1 MILVEQVFASLENWG
16 QHPVMTEISPGK
28 PDISMNS
35 DSFVQKVESL
45 SRIFAQMGIGERT
58 PVPMFLENSID
69 FPISFLA
76 LIRLNAIPV
85 MVKLEYRSIEL
96 TEVFRNLDP
105 DVVISEI
112 SHIPVI
118 EPWLTGKTVIV
129 RNKDGFSR
137 SQIGPDRCRS
147 IDVPDDVATINY
159 TYRGY
164 GYPLGSMASHSQY
177 LHGAEVLQAGLQALP
192 GESMLVILPMSH
204 IFTLIGCVMVPFMS
218 GLTAVIS
225 RTMNP
230 RHLFSTISKYSIQ
243 HLLSIP
249 EIYELLSRVHRGDE
263 ALESLKV
270 FVSGGSYLAP
280 ERFREYSE
288 KFGVEVLHGYG
299 LTEFTPVSRNIRSES
314 KAGTIGPICDG
325 ISCQFDDG
333 EILLDSAHVT
343 RGYYGRG
350 RETAEAFKDGLFRT
364 GDMGHMEKDHLVF
377 DKEKKQTRK
386 INGNIVD
393 LTEVENVINAY
404 PGTDRC
410 RLEYNPGR
418 FSAYVVLKNNSDSTL
433 DDLRDYL
440 VNSIARFKVP
450 QLILGEL
457 E

>member
-16 QHPVMTEISPGK
+16 QHPVITEISPGQ
-28 PDISMNS
+28 PDISLNS

-45 SRIFAQMGIGERT
+45 SRIFAQMGIRERT

-85 MVKLEYRSIEL
+85 MVKLDYRSIEL

-129 RNKDGFSR
+129 RNKDGFSK
-137 SQIGPDRCRS
+137 SQIGSDRCRS

-164 GYPLGSMASHSQY
+164 GYPLGSMTSHNQY
-177 LHGAEVLQAGLQALP
+177 LHGAEVLQAGLQAVA

-204 IFTLIGCVMVPFMS
+204 IFTLIGCVTVPLMS

-230 RHLFSTISKYSIQ
+230 RRLFSTISKYSIQ
-243 HLLSIP
+243 HLLSVP

-263 ALESLKV
+263 PLESLKV

-280 ERFREYSE
+280 EKFREYSE

-299 LTEFTPVSRNIRSES
+299 LTEFTPVSRNIRGES
-314 KAGTIGPICDG
+314 RAGTIGPICNGVSCRFDG
-325 ISCQFDDG
+325 G
-333 EILLDSAHVT
+333 EILLDSPHVT
-343 RGYYGRG
+343 RGYYKRD
-350 RETAEAFKDGLFRT
+350 RETTDAFKDGLFRT
-364 GDMGHMEKDHLVF
+364 GDMGHMEEDHLVF
-377 DKEKKQTRK
+377 DKEHKQTRK
-386 INGNIVD
+386 MNGNLVD
-393 LTEVENVINAY
+393 LTEVENAINAY
-404 PGTDRC
+404 PGTERC
-410 RLEYNPGR
+410 RLEYEPGKL
-418 FSAYVVLKNNSDSTL
+418 SAYIVFKKTGESKIDE
-433 DDLRDYL
+433 LRDYL
-440 VNSIARFKVP
+440 FNSIARYKVP
-450 QLILGEL
+450 QLILGEI